1 MSGSRRRKLARQIG
15 AKESPKLPGPCPPD
29 LPGSR
34 QALVAMLV
42 IAAATVLAYSNS
54 FDASFHFDDLRN
66 IVRNQSLRELGR
78 QWPPSGNRWV
88 GFLSFA
94 LNYRFGGL
102 EVFGYHLVNLLIHV
116 CNGLLV
122 FWLAA
127 ITLRTPALRS
137 AEAGPLVRGYLP
149 LAAGLLFAL
158 HPVQTQAV
166 TYIVQRFA
174 SLATLLFLVSL
185 ALYAQARLSLEADRP
200 SKRSARFLYCL
211 SIVAAGG
218 AMKTKEISFT
228 LPFVAAGYEWLLFRP
243 RRRLLLLVPLAA
255 TALLVPL
262 GLAIQ
267 DQNLVLADA
276 SHVVAETPLIPRS
289 VYLLT
294 QSRVVV
300 TYLRLLLLPVGQ
312 NLDYSFRLSHSL
324 ADPGVL
330 LALAILAVVATTA
343 VLLLRRAR
351 ETNRAEGVL
360 VFLGIGWFFVTLS
373 VESTVIPIRD
383 VIFEHRMYLPSV
395 GAAVAFGTALLW
407 IVEQLAL
414 RLAPTLQATVA
425 LSITAGS
432 LGVATH
438 ARNVIWKDELSLWSD
453 VVAKSPEKARAHNN
467 LGTAYQT
474 RGLPD
479 DAAREHLAAIRIDPE
494 YADAHDNLGNAYKAQ
509 GRIDEAV
516 TEYREAIRLAPGSAE
531 AHSNLGATYAANG
544 QIDDA
549 IRECLEA
556 VRLDPRDAGTHNNLG
571 NAYKAKGRLDEA
583 AAEYREALRLAPGL
597 AEAHGNLGNAFLAN
611 GRLDEAFSEFRE
623 ALRLAPDGAGAHYN
637 LGRAHHS
644 RERLDDA
651 VREYREAIRLAP
663 GLACAHT
670 DLGNAY
676 HAKGQIDDAAREYRE
691 AIRLEPGRAEAHN
704 NLGSTL
710 MEQGRR
716 SEGIEEFRRA
726 LALKSDPEF
735 IFNLALA
742 LETVGLRSEAVT
754 QYQRFLDAGSGTYP
768 DLAEPA
774 RRSIAQ
780 LRAPHQRSSR

>member
-1 MSGSRRRKLARQIG
+1 M
-15 AKESPKLPGPCPPD
+15 
-29 LPGSR
+29 
-34 QALVAMLV
+34 ALLV
-42 IAAATVLAYSNS
+42 IAAATVLVYSNT
-54 FDASFHFDDLRN
+54 FDAPFHFDDFPNIVENARLRN
-66 IVRNQSLRELGR
+66 LADM
-78 QWPPSGNRWV
+78 WPPSGGRYL
-88 GFLSFA
+88 GYLSFS
-94 LNYRFGGL
+94 LNYQLAGL
-102 EVFGYHLVNLLIHV
+102 GVFGFHATNLLIHL
-116 CNGLLV
+116 CNSALV
-122 FWLAA
+122 FWLTSL
-127 ITLRTPALRS
+127 TLRTPSVQAMDAS
-137 AEAGPLVRGYLP
+137 PLIRKYLP
-149 LAAGLLFAL
+149 LTAALLFAL

-166 TYIVQRFA
+166 TFIVQRFT
-174 SLATLLFLVSL
+174 SLATLFYLLSVALFVR
-185 ALYAQARLSLEADRP
+185 ARLQPPRGP
-200 SKRSARFLYCL
+200 SPRVASVCLYC
-211 SIVAAGG
+211 AAIAAAAA
-218 AMKTKEISFT
+218 AMSTKEIGFT
-228 LPFVAAGYEWLLFRP
+228 LPLVVGAFELLFFGS
-243 RRRLLLLVPLAA
+243 RRRLALLAPLAG
-255 TALLVPL
+255 TALLILL
-262 GLAIQ
+262 GLILGDRSLGEAL
-267 DQNLVLADA
+267 DDVNHAPGEA
-276 SHVVAETPLIPRS
+276 PIPRPAYI
-289 VYLLT
+289 VT
-294 QSRVVV
+294 QLRVVL
-300 TYLRLLLLPVGQ
+300 TYVRLLVFPAWQ
-312 NLDYSFRLSHSL
+312 NLDYDFSLSRSL
-324 ADPGVL
+324 AEPSVVFALLVL
-330 LALAILAVVATTA
+330 LAIAGASVA
-343 VLLLRRAR
+343 LLVRHRK
-351 ETNRAEGVL
+351 TNRAEGVL
-360 VFLGIGWFFVTLS
+360 IFWGVTWFFVTLS
-373 VESTVIPIRD
+373 IESSVIPIRD

-742 LETVGLRSEAVT
+742 LETAGLRSDAVT